1 MGSFKKKLL
10 IFLLA
15 FLMILV
21 IFSSSSY
28 AVENTENIIENTTT
42 DYTNQLGD
50 INKGQQ
56 ELQNTIT
63 DDDVSNVAIDLP
75 TDNTNDITE
84 ADFSKIFD
92 KIFDVF
98 TNLDYRVNPTYT
110 FTLPKFTAGD
120 AQTLTINTQS
130 LYGVGDSGYSS
141 VLFPI
146 WNLVEAFWQ
155 FVFALF
161 IVKDIHH
168 KIQKIKTGDIEKVAE
183 GDVKADIL

>member
-1 MGSFKKKLL
+1 MDYSKKKIIVFVLTFL
-10 IFLLA
+10 CIFC
-15 FLMILV
+15 
-21 IFSSSSY
+21 IFNKSY
-28 AVENTENIIENTTT
+28 AVENLENEIENTTT

-63 DDDVSNVAIDLP
+63 DDDVSNVTIDLP

-84 ADFSKIFD
+84 DDFSEIFD
-92 KIFDVF
+92 KIVDVF
-98 TNLDYRVNPTYT
+98 TNSEYRDNASYT
-110 FTLPKFTAGD
+110 FNLPNFSGGEDK
-120 AQTLTINTQS
+120 TLTINTQS
-130 LYGVGDSGYSS
+130 VFGAGANGYNPVLY
-141 VLFPI
+141 PI

-155 FVFALF
+155 FVVALF